1 MYLKVKR
8 CKYPYT
14 PDYIVFFF
22 KSISLFTVHKKTK
35 KTLIPLLISPI
46 VYGLGGRNCKFNV
59 TSYCKSTVWIPFLF
73 SYFQAINHFFLFIY
87 SSSVFLHI
95 RYTLFLIIFIFAIFN
110 ICCKYSLSFY
120 MTLQNDFAGRFDDSK
135 CTYIEKCVQTNFN
148 VNKFNK
154 FDRRKNNLVYQ
165 IAFTLPFDGF

>member
-1 MYLKVKR
+1 VYLKVKR

-110 ICCKYSLSFY
+110 IYCKYSLSFY

-135 CTYIEKCVQTNFN
+135 CTYIEKKLKGVM
-148 VNKFNK
+148 
-154 FDRRKNNLVYQ
+154 LS
-165 IAFTLPFDGF
+165 L

>member
-1 MYLKVKR
+1 VYLKVKR

-110 ICCKYSLSFY
+110 IYCKYSLSFY

-154 FDRRKNNLVYQ
+154 FVRRKNNLVYQ

>member
-1 MYLKVKR
+1 VYLKVKR

-135 CTYIEKCVQTNFN
+135 CTYIEKKLKGVM
-148 VNKFNK
+148 
-154 FDRRKNNLVYQ
+154 LS
-165 IAFTLPFDGF
+165 L